1 MAKIVYYLVLL
12 AFCDGVDVACG
23 ASLRGTKEPVSAID
37 SPLIKAKMEELYGG
51 KIDTEKLKGTWKHDP
66 WSTLKTVLG
75 SKPFFD
81 YLQLKRGGATD
92 TETRVDGIDL
102 DLAQNAPI
110 KADGTANL
118 PTTAQ
123 LQEAGTALQE
133 LATQSLEGARD
144 AATEVTAAL
153 QAGDGKELQDA
164 LRTAKAQQD
173 HALMAAYNQSTF
185 AFSEAEL
192 KEFYKAKK
200 TPPLVEARMEM
211 QAPFLIFDNYMK
223 NKDRIDA
230 TLEKTLVAGNAQ
242 NVKTAEMVY
251 QMVKHG
257 TIYAALQDPLNFDL
271 WTVPVEDTEEGAAF
285 FAKPENN
292 LEVPETITEVSDIKD
307 WLEGKI

>member
-1 MAKIVYYLVLL
+1 MVKIVYYLVLL
-12 AFCDGVDVACG
+12 AVLCRHQAAG

-51 KIDTEKLKGTWKHDP
+51 KIDTEKLKQTWKHDP

-102 DLAQNAPI
+102 DLAQSAPI
-110 KADGTANL
+110 NADGTASL
-118 PTTAQ
+118 PSQEQ
-123 LQEAGTALQE
+123 LQQTQTALQE
-133 LATQSLEGARD
+133 LATVSVTKAQES
-144 AATEVTAAL
+144 ATNVTEAL
-153 QAGDGKELQDA
+153 QAGDGKQLEAA
-164 LRTAKAQQD
+164 LRSAKTAQD
-173 HALMAAYNQSTF
+173 KALMAAYADSGF
-185 AFSEAEL
+185 KFSEAEL

-251 QMVKHG
+251 QMVKQG

>member
-1 MAKIVYYLVLL
+1 MAKIVYSLVLL
-12 AFCDGVDVACG
+12 AVLCRHQAAG

-51 KIDTEKLKGTWKHDP
+51 KIDTEKLKRTWEHDP

-102 DLAQNAPI
+102 DLVQTAPI
-110 KADGTANL
+110 NADGTPNA
-118 PTTAQ
+118 PTQAQ
-123 LQEAGTALQE
+123 LQEAAKALQT
-133 LATQSLEGARD
+133 LGQQSVQVAQQNANKIQGAL
-144 AATEVTAAL
+144 TS
-153 QAGDGKELQDA
+153 QDGKLLEDT
-164 LRTAKAQQD
+164 LRTAKRQQD
-173 HALMAAYNQSTF
+173 AVIMDAYAKSG
-185 AFSEAEL
+185 FSFSKEQL
-192 KEFYKAKK
+192 KEFYKAKE

-223 NKDRIDA
+223 NKGRIDA
-230 TLEKTLVAGNAQ
+230 TLEKSAVAGNAQ

-251 QMVKHG
+251 QMVKQG
-257 TIYAALQDPLNFDL
+257 TIWAALQDPLNLDL
-271 WTVPVEDTEEGAAF
+271 WTIPVEDTEEGAAF